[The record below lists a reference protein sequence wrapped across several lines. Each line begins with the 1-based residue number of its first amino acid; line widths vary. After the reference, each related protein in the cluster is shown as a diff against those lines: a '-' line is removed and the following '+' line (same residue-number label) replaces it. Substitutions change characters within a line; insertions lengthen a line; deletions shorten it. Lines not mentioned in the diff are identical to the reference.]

1 MKNLPDT
8 YSDNG
13 NEFHYVLKLHFVKI
27 WLCFGNLKKC

>member
-13 NEFHYVLKLHFVKI
+13 NEFHYVLKLQFLKICLFFVNFNK
-27 WLCFGNLKKC
+27 F